1 MFEFF
6 PGNYRWSYNTL
17 LAFSA
22 GAQLGD
28 VGLIHHA
35 LLASSGDDDVWHTE
49 WARLAD
55 LVEERARGALA
66 SAHTAAENFQLASLY
81 HTISE
86 HFVAPADP
94 RRLAS
99 YAEVLRTFEA
109 ARAISPQRIDRVEVP
124 FEGSA
129 MPAYFLPGDGEGP
142 RPTAIFVCG
151 LDTTKELWFL
161 RARRQFA
168 ARGISSLFIDTPG
181 IGEAL
186 RLRKLVTRADYE
198 KPISAAVDFQQDR
211 SNVDANAIGL
221 IGSSLGGYYV
231 ARAAAF
237 EPRLRA
243 VVAWGA
249 IYDYHRVWVRRLQ
262 GTGIAGAPTF
272 QLMFITGTETMEA
285 AVDAVKDFR
294 IAEFA
299 DRIRCPFLIMHGKD
313 DKQVLMDDADAAFAA
328 IGSSDKSLVVFDGAN
343 GGSAHTQFDNH
354 LPALQICADWMA
366 SKLG

>member
-6 PGNYRWSYNTL
+6 PGNYRWSYNAL

-28 VGLIHHA
+28 VGLVHQA
-35 LLASSGDDDVWHTE
+35 LLASNGDDEVWHTE

-55 LVEERARGALA
+55 VVEGRTVGPLV
-66 SAHTAAENFQLASLY
+66 SDHTAAENLFLASLY

-86 HFVAPADP
+86 HFISPADP
-94 RRLAS
+94 RRLES
-99 YAEVLRTFEA
+99 YAEVLRTFET
-109 ARAISPQRIDRVEVP
+109 ARARYPHSIERVEVP
-124 FEGSA
+124 FESSA
-129 MPAYFLPGDGEGP
+129 MPAYFLPGEGSGP

-168 ARGISSLFIDTPG
+168 ERGISSLFIDTPG

-198 KPISAAVDFQQDR
+198 KPIAAAVDFLQAR
-211 SNVDANAIGL
+211 SDVDANAVGL

-237 EPRLRA
+237 EPRLKA

-249 IYDYHRVWVRRLQ
+249 IYDYHRVWIRRLQ

-272 QLMFITGTETMEA
+272 QLMFITGTDTMDA

-294 IAEFA
+294 IADFA
-299 DRIRCPFLIMHGKD
+299 DRITCPFLIMHGLD
-313 DKQVLMDDADAAFAA
+313 DKQVLMDDANAAFAA
-328 IGSSDKSLVVFDGAN
+328 IGSSDKSLVVFNGAN

-354 LPALQICADWMA
+354 LPALQVCADWMA